1 MVYCADTTSFTT
13 EMIIATKGPQKIT
26 SAFRFSNWDRNHGV
40 TEDTECRLRKISLC
54 SRQVPL
60 PVAYKNVRLDC
71 GYQMDI
77 VVEDK
82 VILELKSIDCV
93 LPVHEAQ

>member
-1 MVYCADTTSFTT
+1 MQRDPLTGK
-13 EMIIATKGPQKIT
+13 IIGLAMEVHRELGPGLLESTYEECMCYELHQRGL
-26 SAFRFSNWDRNHGV
+26 AFQ
-40 TEDTECRLRKISLC
+40 
-54 SRQVPL
+54 RQVPL